1 MDSLLTIQAS
11 YLSFIT
17 FMDKHQSHQQH
28 NENSSVLHSKV
39 QKPGG
44 LQQKSNFE
52 KIMPFS
58 IFKKGLTF
66 LSLIRFTSGRHVARL
81 LLLYA
86 LSVRDV
92 HWLPIYRRAY
102 RPARFF

>member
-58 IFKKGLTF
+58 IFRRVLPF
-66 LSLIRFTSGRHVARL
+66 YLLSGSRL
-81 LLLYA
+81 
-86 LSVRDV
+86 VV
-92 HWLPIYRRAY
+92 M
-102 RPARFF
+102 